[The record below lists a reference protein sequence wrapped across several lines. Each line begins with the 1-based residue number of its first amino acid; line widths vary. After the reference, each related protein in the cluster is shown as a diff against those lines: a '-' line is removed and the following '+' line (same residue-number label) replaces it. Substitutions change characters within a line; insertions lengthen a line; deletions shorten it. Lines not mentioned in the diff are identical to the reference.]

1 MTGADIA
8 LCDLNALVTA
18 PIAESMNFLNEV
30 AQDYPDAVS
39 FAAGRPYEGYFDLDE
54 VHRYLDLYRDH
65 ARAALGGDE
74 LRVRRH
80 LLQYGR
86 TKGIINDL
94 VARNLAVDEE
104 IVADPEAIVVTVGCQ
119 EALYL
124 TLRVLRRTG
133 RDAVLAVMPSYVGLA
148 GAAHLADMPLV
159 PVDGTD
165 GALRPDRLV
174 AAIERARA
182 DGLRPR
188 AVYVMADFANPSGAS
203 LSLAD
208 RRGLLEVSAEYDVLL
223 LEDNPYGL
231 FHGERAQPPTLKA
244 LDTDR
249 RVVYLGT
256 FAKTCM
262 PGTRVG
268 YVVADQTVGGPTGT
282 PTLLADEIAKL
293 KSMVTVNTSPL
304 AQAVIGG
311 RLLAHDGSM
320 RAATVRERQVYQANL
335 TQLLAGLERRFPP
348 GSEPAVTWNR
358 PDGGFFLTLTVPFPA
373 GDELLTH
380 SARKHDV
387 LWMPMHH
394 FHGDGRPRPTI
405 RLSFSHL
412 SPAEIEL
419 GLDRLA
425 AFIAEQYRS

>member
-1 MTGADIA
+1 MTGADIPI
-8 LCDLNALVTA
+8 DELNDLVTA
-18 PIAESMNFLNEV
+18 PIAESMNFLNEI
-30 AQDYPDAVS
+30 AQEYPDAVS
-39 FAAGRPYEGYFDLDE
+39 FAAGRPYEGYFDLDD
-54 VHRYLDLYRDH
+54 VHRYLDVYRDH
-65 ARAALGGDE
+65 VRARFGGDE
-74 LRVRRH
+74 RRVTSH
-80 LLQYGR
+80 LMQYGR

-94 VARNLAVDEE
+94 VARNLAVDEK
-104 IVADPEAIVVTVGCQ
+104 ISVDPEAIVVTVGCQ

-124 TLRVLRRTG
+124 TLRALRRTD
-133 RDAVLAVMPSYVGLA
+133 RDAVLAVMPSYVGMA

-159 PVDGTD
+159 PVDGTA

-174 AAIERARA
+174 TAIEQARA
-182 DGLRPR
+182 AGLRPR

-203 LSLAD
+203 LGLAD
-208 RRGLLEVSAEYDVLL
+208 RRDLLEVSAEHDVLL

-231 FHGERAQPPTLKA
+231 FHGDREQPPTLKA

-268 YVVADQTVGGPTGT
+268 YVVADQTVGAPDGT
-282 PTLLADEIAKL
+282 ATLLADEIAKL
-293 KSMVTVNTSPL
+293 KSMLTVNTPPL

-311 RLLAHDGSM
+311 RLLAHDGSL
-320 RAATVRERQVYQANL
+320 RAATARERRIYQANL
-335 TQLLAGLERRFPP
+335 AQLLAGLERRFPP

-373 GDELLTH
+373 GDDQLRH
-380 SARKHDV
+380 SARAHDV

-412 SPAEIEL
+412 SPAQIEL

-425 AFIAEQYRS
+425 AFVAEQHRS